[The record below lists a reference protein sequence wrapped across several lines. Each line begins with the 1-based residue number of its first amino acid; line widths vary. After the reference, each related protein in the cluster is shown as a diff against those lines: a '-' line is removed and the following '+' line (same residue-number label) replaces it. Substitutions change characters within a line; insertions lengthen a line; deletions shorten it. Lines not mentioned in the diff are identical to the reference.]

1 MNINNYID
9 STYLKTAEQAH
20 ISVEETT
27 QRNVELIE
35 DAIKYEMKLV
45 MLRSNYITVAKELI
59 SENNSEVLIGTVI
72 DFPEGNSSVDVKI
85 SEAKKAIE
93 LGADEL
99 DFVINYNAFKNGDLT
114 LIKTEVVNCTKLC
127 LENNKTVKWII
138 EIAALSNE
146 EIIVLSQLIK
156 NIVISNF
163 EESNFENIFV
173 KSSTGFFQTENNKPS
188 GATFEAMKLIV
199 ENASPLKIKAAGG
212 VKTLEQAKKMI
223 SIGVDRIGTSSAK
236 QIILNLNTETDY

>member
-1 MNINNYID
+1 MKVNNYLD
-9 STYLKTAEQAH
+9 STYLKTAKQAN
-20 ISVEETT
+20 ISVEETV
-27 QRNVELIE
+27 QKNIELVE
-35 DAIKYEMKLV
+35 DAIRYKMKLV
-45 MLRSNYITVAKELI
+45 MLRSSFITIAKELI
-59 SENNSEVLIGTVI
+59 AKNNSEVLIGTVI
-72 DFPEGNSSVDVKI
+72 DFPEGNSSLECKV

-99 DFVINYNAFKNGDLT
+99 DFVINYRAFKKGNIT
-114 LIKTEVVNCTKLC
+114 LIKDEVLNCSKLC

-156 NIVISNF
+156 NIVTSNF
-163 EESNFENIFV
+163 DELIFENVFV

-212 VKTLEQAKKMI
+212 VKTFEQAKKMI

-236 QIILNLNTETDY
+236 QIILNLKTETNY

>member
-1 MNINNYID
+1 MKVNNYLD
-9 STYLKTAEQAH
+9 STYLKTAEQAN

-27 QRNVELIE
+27 QRNITLIE
-35 DAIKYEMKLV
+35 DAIQYKMKLV
-45 MLRSNYITVAKELI
+45 MLRSNYITIAKELI
-59 SENNSEVLIGTVI
+59 AKNNSEVLIGTVI
-72 DFPEGNSSVDVKI
+72 DFPEGNSSVECKI
-85 SEAKKAIE
+85 SDAKSAIA

-99 DFVINYNAFKNGDLT
+99 DFVINYRAFKKGNLA
-114 LIKTEVVNCTKLC
+114 LIKSEILSCIKLC
-127 LENNKTVKWII
+127 LENNKAIKWII

-156 NIVISNF
+156 DTVISNF
-163 EESNFENIFV
+163 DELSFENVFV

-212 VKTLEQAKKMI
+212 VKTFEQAKKMI

-236 QIILNLNTETDY
+236 QIILNLKTETDY